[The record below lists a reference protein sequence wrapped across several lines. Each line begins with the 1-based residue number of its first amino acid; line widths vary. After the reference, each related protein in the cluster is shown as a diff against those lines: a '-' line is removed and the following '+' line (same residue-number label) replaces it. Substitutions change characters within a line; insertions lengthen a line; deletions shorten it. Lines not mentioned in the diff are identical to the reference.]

1 MAKIENTTVYP
12 LVTPNADDFIIG
24 TDTSDGNR
32 TVSFSIEGLTA
43 SGGLQGLQS
52 VLGQG
57 YEAASP
63 MTLTGNLTVYGSIVP
78 TTITAASS
86 VGSSGQLLS
95 STGAGIQWVDTS
107 VILSNTLQEVTS
119 AGNTTTDGIVM
130 DGGAISTTGSI
141 IMSGGSQQL
150 YLTNGTSLVLSVGS
164 AITTLSE
171 IILGGASSILNFGAT
186 ATISD
191 YANNTGAAGQVLT
204 VNAAG
209 TGVEWSTGIPVA
221 SMPTLQEV
229 LTSGNTA
236 TGVGV
241 SFSGAASTFSV
252 SAPITSYAPNVWHGT
267 NSFLGNGTAIDT
279 AGIALSGSLWDGG
292 NTGTSNQVLTSTVTG
307 VRWQDVSA
315 VGVSSVTTATPIDA
329 ASPQIPITIIPT
341 SGAVVVRQN
350 IYNGGSLIGCV
361 PDGGTNTTFLRGDG
375 SWVAPSSSPTAPEG
389 YMSYLFNAVRQDFTA
404 TNYYTLTVIGQTAQ
418 RISFDTDL
426 GASSPAAMSVAMTDI
441 EHVTGCFLHAPTGV
455 TCGSA
460 YPNMKVCDMDFQ
472 FVGDAAVAG
481 ASWEIQ
487 LWKTSQCT
495 SGTYTLA
502 GTATFTSISADTLE
516 CRSMVWVSAALQTL
530 NPGEAFFITAKAD
543 TAVSSGDFQLN
554 TSMRWKGMA

>member
-12 LVTPNADDFIIG
+12 LKTPSADDFIIG
-24 TDTSDGNR
+24 TDTSDDNR
-32 TVSFSIEGLTA
+32 TVSFSIEALTA
-43 SGGLQGLQS
+43 AGGLQGLQS
-52 VLGQG
+52 VLSTG
-57 YEAASP
+57 YTAVSP
-63 MTLTGNLTVYGSIVP
+63 MSLTGDLTVIGDIAP

-86 VGSSGQLLS
+86 PGTSGQLLS
-95 STGAGIQWVDTS
+95 STATGIQWIDSPINPCCSLEQTLTVGHTTTLDILTSGSIGMIGAAQGLSLINGS
-107 VILSNTLQEVTS
+107 VITL
-119 AGNTTTDGIVM
+119 ADNCY
-130 DGGAISTTGSI
+130 ISTLDNIILDSADCVLDFNYGASI
-141 IMSGGSQQL
+141 SDGNSSL
-150 YLTNGTSLVLSVGS
+150 GTS
-164 AITTLSE
+164 
-171 IILGGASSILNFGAT
+171 
-186 ATISD
+186 
-191 YANNTGAAGQVLT
+191 GQIFT
-204 VNAAG
+204 RGPA
-209 TGVEWSTGIPVA
+209 GVEWSTGIPVA

-229 LTSGNTA
+229 LNSGNTA
-236 TGVGV
+236 TGVGA

-292 NTGTSNQVLTSTVTG
+292 STGTSNQVLTSTVTG

-375 SWVAPSSSPTAPEG
+375 SWVDPSSSPTAPEG

-404 TNYYTLTVIGQTAQ
+404 TNYYTLTVIGNTAQ

-460 YPNMKVCDMDFQ
+460 YPKMKVCDMDFQ

-543 TAVSSGDFQLN
+543 TAVASGDFQLN